1 MLIVLLVGL
10 PGSGKSYWLEQNRLP
25 SLSSDDMRVVLTG
38 DVTNQ
43 ANNRLIFSTLR
54 TLCAARLQAGAAVT
68 YIDSTAL
75 ALWERRSWI
84 RFAELHGCDIECVF
98 FDVPL
103 EECQRRNAARHRVV
117 PDEAM
122 RRMAARLVPPSV
134 DEGFRRVTVPREAQ
148 SP

>member
-25 SLSSDDMRVVLTG
+25 ALSSDSTRIQLTG

-43 ANNRLIFSTLR
+43 TNNRLIFSTLR
-54 TLCAARLQAGAAVT
+54 TLCAARLKAGCEVT

-98 FDVPL
+98 FDVPIEVCL
-103 EECQRRNAARHRVV
+103 RRNAARYRVV

-122 RRMAARLVPPSV
+122 QRMAARLVPPSV
-134 DEGFRRVTVPREAQ
+134 NEGFRRVTVMRGN
-148 SP
+148 